1 MTGSIPTPPSL
12 PAVVRGSSGD
22 WRPQP
27 WGLRSCNPSIMGSPG
42 GDWTCG
48 AASGQAARRPVVAL
62 ISSDSDSAPDQRL
75 LFAENTT
82 SWDWA
87 ALETRPGE
95 QGLQDQQD
103 MRNAGNE
110 ELRWISLTKATLK
123 PESGPSSPS
132 EGWVRGVWNILS
144 VTGCRSVLS
153 DFVPS

>member
-1 MTGSIPTPPSL
+1 MTGSIPPPI
-12 PAVVRGSSGD
+12 PSSCRQRVLGG
-22 WRPQP
+22 WRPQL
-27 WGLRSCNPSIMGSPG
+27 WGLRSCNPSIVGSPD
-42 GDWTCG
+42 GDWACG

-62 ISSDSDSAPDQRL
+62 ISSDSDSAPGQRL

-82 SWDWA
+82 SWDGA

-95 QGLQDQQD
+95 QGLQEQQD

-110 ELRWISLTKATLK
+110 ELRWISCTKATLK
-123 PESGPSSPS
+123 PESSPSSPP
-132 EGWVRGVWNILS
+132 EGWVRGVSNILS